1 MNFMTEIGK
10 LNTLSVV
17 KELDFGIYLDGQQL
31 GEILMPRRYVP
42 AGTKPGD
49 KLEVF
54 IYLDSEDRF
63 IATTEK
69 PFAMVGDFALL
80 DVVGVNSIGAFLDWG
95 LPKDLLVPFREQK
108 QKLEVG
114 KSYVVYVYLDVETN
128 RIVAS
133 AKPEKFLDR
142 SPANFEEGEEVDLLI
157 LSKTDLGYKAM
168 INKTYTGVLYKNE
181 VFESL
186 EKGQQLKGYI
196 RKIRP
201 DGKVDLIL
209 HKPGYEKVDDIS
221 KQILDKL
228 KEKSGFI
235 ALNDKS
241 SAESIYEM
249 FRVSKKTYKKAIGAL
264 YRERVITIED
274 AGIRLN

>member
-1 MNFMTEIGK
+1 MTQIGK
-10 LNTLSVV
+10 LNTLRVV
-17 KELDFGIYLDGQQL
+17 KEVDFGVYLDGPPF

-42 AGTKPGD
+42 KSCKPGD
-49 KLEVF
+49 DVEVF
-54 IYLDSEDRF
+54 IYLDSEDRV

-80 DVVGVNSIGAFLDWG
+80 KVVGVNAVGAFLDWG

-114 KSYVVYVYLDVETN
+114 KSYVVFIYLDADTN

-142 SPANFEEGEEVDLLI
+142 SPANFEEGQEVDLVI
-157 LSKTDLGYKAM
+157 LSATDLGHKAM
-168 INKTYTGVLYKNE
+168 INKTHTGVLYKNE
-181 VFESL
+181 VFQPL
-186 EKGQQLKGYI
+186 EKGQEVKGYVN
-196 RKIRP
+196 KIRP

-221 KQILDKL
+221 TQILNKL
-228 KEKSGFI
+228 KENNGFI
-235 ALNDKS
+235 ALSDKS
-241 SAESIYEM
+241 SAESIYSM
-249 FRVSKKTYKKAIGAL
+249 FQVSKKSYKKAIGAL
-264 YRERVITIED
+264 YRDRLITIEEE
-274 AGIRLN
+274 GIRLK

>member
-1 MNFMTEIGK
+1 MTEIGK

-49 KLEVF
+49 RLEVF

-114 KSYVVYVYLDVETN
+114 KSYVVYVYLDIETN

-168 INKTYTGVLYKNE
+168 INKTHTGVLYKNE

-274 AGIRLN
+274 TGIRLN

>member
-1 MNFMTEIGK
+1 MTEIGK
-10 LNTLSVV
+10 LNTLRVV
-17 KELDFGIYLDGQQL
+17 KELDFGIYLDGEQL

-63 IATTEK
+63 IATTER
-69 PFAMVGDFALL
+69 PFASVGDFALL
-80 DVVGVNSIGAFLDWG
+80 DVVGVNSVGAFLDWG

-114 KSYVVYVYLDVETN
+114 KSYVVFVYLDVETN

-142 SPANFEEGEEVDLLI
+142 SPADFEEGEGVDLLI

-168 INKTYTGVLYKNE
+168 INKTHTGVLYKNE

>member
-1 MNFMTEIGK
+1 MNRLK
-10 LNTLSVV
+10 
-17 KELDFGIYLDGQQL
+17 
-31 GEILMPRRYVP
+31 
-42 AGTKPGD
+42 
-49 KLEVF
+49 
-54 IYLDSEDRF
+54 
-63 IATTEK
+63 
-69 PFAMVGDFALL
+69 
-80 DVVGVNSIGAFLDWG
+80 
-95 LPKDLLVPFREQK
+95 
-108 QKLEVG
+108 
-114 KSYVVYVYLDVETN
+114 
-128 RIVAS
+128 
-133 AKPEKFLDR
+133 
-142 SPANFEEGEEVDLLI
+142 
-157 LSKTDLGYKAM
+157 
-168 INKTYTGVLYKNE
+168 
-181 VFESL
+181 
-186 EKGQQLKGYI
+186 KGQQLKGYI

>member
-142 SPANFEEGEEVDLLI
+142 SPANFEEGKEVDLLI

-168 INKTYTGVLYKNE
+168 INKTHTGVLYKNE

>member
-1 MNFMTEIGK
+1 MTEIGK
-10 LNTLSVV
+10 LNILNVV
-17 KELDFGIYLDGQQL
+17 KELDFGIYLDGKQL

-49 KLEVF
+49 DLEVF

-80 DVVGVNSIGAFLDWG
+80 DVVGVNSIGAFLNWG

-114 KSYVVYVYLDVETN
+114 NSYVVFVYLDMETN

-142 SPANFEEGEEVDLLI
+142 SPSNFEEGEEVELLI
-157 LSKTDLGYKAM
+157 LNKTDLGYKAM
-168 INKTYTGVLYKNE
+168 INKTHTGVLYKNE
-181 VFESL
+181 VFQPL
-186 EKGQQLKGYI
+186 EKGQQLKGYV
-196 RKIRP
+196 RKVRP

-228 KEKSGFI
+228 KEKNGFI
-235 ALNDKS
+235 MLNDKS
-241 SAESIYEM
+241 SAESIYDM

-264 YRERVITIED
+264 YRERIITIEEN
-274 AGIRLN
+274 GIRLI

>member
-1 MNFMTEIGK
+1 MVEIGK
-10 LNTLSVV
+10 LNTLTVI
-17 KELDFGIYLDGQQL
+17 KELDFGIYLNGEQL

-42 AGTKPGD
+42 LNTKPGNTI
-49 KLEVF
+49 EAF

-80 DVVGVNSIGAFLDWG
+80 DVVGVNSVGAFMDWG

-114 KSYVVYVYLDVETN
+114 KSYVVFVYLDAETN

-142 SPANFEEGEEVDLLI
+142 YPAEFEEGEEVDLLI
-157 LSKTDLGYKAM
+157 LNKTDLGYKAM
-168 INKTYTGVLYKNE
+168 INKTHTGVLYKNE
-181 VFESL
+181 VFETL
-186 EKGQQLKGYI
+186 EKGQQVKGYI

-228 KEKSGFI
+228 KLHNGFI

-241 SAESIYEM
+241 SAESINEM

-274 AGIRLN
+274 EGIRLVSQ

>member
-186 EKGQQLKGYI
+186 EKRAAAQ
-196 RKIRP
+196 R
-201 DGKVDLIL
+201 
-209 HKPGYEKVDDIS
+209 
-221 KQILDKL
+221 
-228 KEKSGFI
+228 
-235 ALNDKS
+235 
-241 SAESIYEM
+241 IY
-249 FRVSKKTYKKAIGAL
+249 S
-264 YRERVITIED
+264 
-274 AGIRLN
+274 